1 MFKIY
6 EGGFLMNKRRCLS
19 LVLAFSLLLCF
30 LINIGGASK
39 AEDLGSANIVTLVN
53 IDNGNG
59 GSSVQPVKGIVYG
72 LIRVKEGLID
82 DNNEK
87 TKLLEDLSNLSLEQL
102 EKKYEKFGNLLLA
115 DPSDSQ
121 GRTEIRSMKLGEY
134 YVVDI
139 RKENGKWVKASSV
152 APFIMRVT
160 RGSSITIYAKSNQPN
175 DGKKI
180 RVKKK
185 WVGGKLNKV
194 DIYLYADGKK
204 INEVELSESNS
215 WQYTFNNLNKVNSE
229 GKEIKYTI
237 GEGLTEGYTS
247 KIEIDKEGV
256 YTVTNT
262 KKDNKIIGNTR
273 ENGSTG
279 RKGGSI
285 IKTGDW
291 LIYFIVGLGL
301 ILMAVGYRVY
311 RKAYK

>member
-1 MFKIY
+1 
-6 EGGFLMNKRRCLS
+6 MNKRRCLS

-121 GRTEIRSMKLGEY
+121 GRTEIKSMKLGEY

-139 RKENGKWVKASSV
+139 RKES
-152 APFIMRVT
+152 
-160 RGSSITIYAKSNQPN
+160 GS
-175 DGKKI
+175 
-180 RVKKK
+180 RHLV
-185 WVGGKLNKV
+185 WHHL
-194 DIYLYADGKK
+194 
-204 INEVELSESNS
+204 
-215 WQYTFNNLNKVNSE
+215 
-229 GKEIKYTI
+229 
-237 GEGLTEGYTS
+237 
-247 KIEIDKEGV
+247 
-256 YTVTNT
+256 
-262 KKDNKIIGNTR
+262 
-273 ENGSTG
+273 
-279 RKGGSI
+279 
-285 IKTGDW
+285 
-291 LIYFIVGLGL
+291 
-301 ILMAVGYRVY
+301 
-311 RKAYK
+311 